1 MYEPTTAYAFVPN
14 SYLIFSSPH
23 HKSIFF
29 YHIDQGCAT
38 YFFSTSC
45 VSTMENNNILVLQYY
60 FSVYINAY
68 FNDLKISN
76 ELINN
81 YKLKIF
87 LGTKNVFYFLFL
99 DYNAS
104 YLYMQESTILELSV
118 AQLLVEYVYPTS
130 SL

>member
-1 MYEPTTAYAFVPN
+1 
-14 SYLIFSSPH
+14 
-23 HKSIFF
+23 
-29 YHIDQGCAT
+29 
-38 YFFSTSC
+38 
-45 VSTMENNNILVLQYY
+45 MENNNILVLQYY